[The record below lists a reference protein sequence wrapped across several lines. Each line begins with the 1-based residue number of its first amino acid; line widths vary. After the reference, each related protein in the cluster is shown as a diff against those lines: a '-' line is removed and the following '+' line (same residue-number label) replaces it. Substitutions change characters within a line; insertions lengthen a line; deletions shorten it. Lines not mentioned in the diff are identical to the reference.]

1 MMKAKLLAGI
11 AVLLMAASAAQADL
25 IADTIV
31 RWYALN
37 DVCRGPG
44 PAAQSEAACR
54 KRDSLSDELVDHGFC
69 IYGHGVIGVYSKN
82 KRHCYERK
90 SLWPKD

>member
-1 MMKAKLLAGI
+1 MSARALIIGI
-11 AVLLMAASAAQADL
+11 AALLLAASAARADL
-25 IADTIV
+25 LSDTIV

-44 PAAQSEAACR
+44 PTAQSDAACAA
-54 KRDSLSDELVDHGFC
+54 RDRLSDELVDHGFC

>member
-1 MMKAKLLAGI
+1 
-11 AVLLMAASAAQADL
+11 
-25 IADTIV
+25 V

-44 PAAQSEAACR
+44 PTAQTDAACAA
-54 KRDSLSDELVDHGFC
+54 RDRLSDELVDRGFC
-69 IYGHGVIGVYSKN
+69 IYGHGVIGVYSRD

-90 SLWPKD
+90 NLWPKD